1 MKIWLVILDIFVYFL
16 SYIINVLFFLLISYS
31 QTFLW
36 YLPKLSQ
43 IFSNIALHM
52 KNVSIN
58 HRKPN

>member
-43 IFSNIALHM
+43 IFSNIVLHM